1 MNDIIRLIGC
11 VIACVALFSLAMYG
25 SAPNGNASEYI
36 SNFEKVP
43 AIQNMPPQV
52 ATWKRTPTVIVC
64 EHAPVT
70 EKQIHAAVKF
80 WKSLHHRFFTT
91 QYNYDPLNK
100 CRQKQ
105 PVGYIIVHLVT
116 QGIKLQDKDLA
127 ETHFFINS
135 DHDEIEWAIIYLR
148 PDVKELVLEHEIGH
162 ALGYLHYNKINHVMN
177 SKWVQGGW
185 DTDGLDKTQ
194 R

>member
-1 MNDIIRLIGC
+1 
-11 VIACVALFSLAMYG
+11 MYV
-25 SAPNGNASEYI
+25 SAPQSVASEYI
-36 SNFEKVP
+36 SNFKKVP

-70 EKQIHAAVKF
+70 EKQAQAAVKF
-80 WKSLHHRFFTT
+80 WKGLHHRFFTT
-91 QYNYDPLNK
+91 QYHHDPLNK
-100 CRQKQ
+100 CRQEQ
-105 PVGYIIVHLVT
+105 PVGYIIIHLVT
-116 QGIKLQDKDLA
+116 QSINLEDKDLA
-127 ETHFFINS
+127 ETHFFINT

-148 PDVKELVLEHEIGH
+148 SDVKELVLEHEIGH

>member
-11 VIACVALFSLAMYG
+11 VLACVALFSSAMYVL
-25 SAPNGNASEYI
+25 APRSVASEYI

-52 ATWKRTPTVIVC
+52 ATWKRTPTVVVC
-64 EHAPVT
+64 EHAPLT
-70 EKQIHAAVKF
+70 EKQTHAAVKF
-80 WKSLHHRFFTT
+80 WKGLHHRFFTT
-91 QYNYDPLNK
+91 QYHYDPLNK
-100 CRQKQ
+100 CRQEQ
-105 PVGYIIVHLVT
+105 PVGYIVIHLVT
-116 QGIKLQDKDLA
+116 QGIKLEDKDLA
-127 ETHFFINS
+127 ETHFFINN
-135 DHDEIEWAIIYLR
+135 DHEEIEWAIIYLR

>member
-91 QYNYDPLNK
+91 QYNYDPLNLSL
-100 CRQKQ
+100 
-105 PVGYIIVHLVT
+105 IHI
-116 QGIKLQDKDLA
+116 
-127 ETHFFINS
+127 
-135 DHDEIEWAIIYLR
+135 
-148 PDVKELVLEHEIGH
+148 
-162 ALGYLHYNKINHVMN
+162 
-177 SKWVQGGW
+177 
-185 DTDGLDKTQ
+185 
-194 R
+194 